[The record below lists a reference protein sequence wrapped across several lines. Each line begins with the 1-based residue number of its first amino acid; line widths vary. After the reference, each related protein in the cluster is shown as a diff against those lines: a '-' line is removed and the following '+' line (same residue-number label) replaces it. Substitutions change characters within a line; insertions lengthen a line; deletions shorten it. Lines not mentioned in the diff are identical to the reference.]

1 MSADASKNVADPVDV
16 TYGGEGA
23 TMTVYVY
30 DENRRFV
37 TVSRLSL
44 GTQQIKS
51 MLDKIDQRR
60 RELTV
65 ETEPLW

>member
-1 MSADASKNVADPVDV
+1 MATDASKNTADPVDV

-23 TMTVYVY
+23 TLTVYVY

-44 GTQQIKS
+44 GTAYIKG
-51 MLDKIDQRR
+51 MLDKIDHRK